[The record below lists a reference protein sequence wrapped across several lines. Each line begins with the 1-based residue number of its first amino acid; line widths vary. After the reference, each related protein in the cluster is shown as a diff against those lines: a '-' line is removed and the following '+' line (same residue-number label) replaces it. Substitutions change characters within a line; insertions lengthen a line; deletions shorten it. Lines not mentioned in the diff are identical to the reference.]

1 MKKKEKRSQRHFK
14 RIRNSPL
21 EEVELPIPYGDDILT
36 EEKKNFFFKYRISQ
50 FLIKYS
56 LLFIK
61 ILIIIKFKY
70 KRINI

>member
-56 LLFIK
+56 
-61 ILIIIKFKY
+61 
-70 KRINI
+70 